1 VKRQLAGIQLE
12 HMCINVTGSIAI
24 KGFVPEGP
32 YEGSLARSA
41 WKRGIST
48 VPSRRVWGDRAI
60 VAAIQTRKTFSNRRD
75 GHHTVPTGRTPFLP
89 YSRHFV
95 PGYLHKVPPG
105 QNRSSPHHPRR
116 RQLVRRS
123 LRSMLKVGLASEARS
138 TKACAKAEGRERN
151 P

>member
-1 VKRQLAGIQLE
+1 MRIDIAG
-12 HMCINVTGSIAI
+12 GIAI
-24 KGFVPEGP
+24 ERLVPEGP

-48 VPSRRVWGDRAI
+48 VPSRRVWCDRAI

-75 GHHTVPTGRTPFLP
+75 GHHTVPTAPPRFLP
-89 YSRHFV
+89 YSRHFA
-95 PGYLHKVPPG
+95 PAYLHKLPPG